1 MTQPPPPPQQPPNQP
16 PAQPNQPPGQPQQP
30 PGQPQQPPGQPQ
42 QQPSGQPA
50 NQPPSQPANQQPGQ
64 PQQDPFRKQPE
75 QQQQPQPPQQPP
87 AGGFGA
93 PTTPPPGGFGA
104 PTPPPP
110 QGAPGYG
117 YPAQPPQQQPPAPAY
132 GQPYGQPQQPYGQQ
146 PQYGYPQPPT
156 TPMATA
162 GGPGGGG
169 GKKPSPIV
177 WIITAAVVVIALIV
191 GGGIFYAN
199 SSDDDGGKDDTK
211 NSADGEKGGDEGKGG
226 GSEGAAGEEKVP
238 ASTAANIA
246 FQVPAPTVVKD
257 AVWSVEGSWLTD
269 STYVKAGLNELIGY
283 EPDSGTKKWTL
294 PLSGQTCGASP
305 EVTEAGLA
313 AVLSEDGKRKK
324 EKDYFKCTEI
334 TVFDVNTGKKVWTN
348 SVRAG
353 GQKIAFKELS
363 ISGNTLAVGGG
374 YDGGAAFDI
383 TSGKSLWKPQQGTC
397 EDVGYRGGEQLVAVR
412 KCGDFDAETY
422 EVQVLDPATGKPKS
436 TYKVPGQAGSVNLLS
451 VFSSKPVVFGVAL
464 GEEVKYT
471 DAFALDDKGALRAKI
486 SIDPDKYDVDCQVSE
501 VHGCK
506 GVVVGNDRLYL
517 PSRQHDGSGTD
528 QVNEIVSFD
537 LATGKLT
544 GDRFDSGAG
553 YEIFPL
559 RMDGGNV
566 LAYKD
571 GPYDKGAQI
580 VTIAPK
586 GGKQTTLLET
596 PGTPA
601 VRNVLSRM
609 VPKSSE
615 MLYGNGHLFLGE
627 DLISERYSSGDKQDS
642 AVGFTAK

>member
-16 PAQPNQPPGQPQQP
+16 PNQPP
-30 PGQPQQPPGQPQ
+30 
-42 QQPSGQPA
+42 
-50 NQPPSQPANQQPGQ
+50 
-64 PQQDPFRKQPE
+64 QDPFRKQPE
-75 QQQQPQPPQQPP
+75 PQQPQQPPQQPQPPAP
-87 AGGFGA
+87 GGFGA

-110 QGAPGYG
+110 QGAPAPGYG
-117 YPAQPPQQQPPAPAY
+117 YPAQPPQQQPPTPAY
-132 GQPYGQPQQPYGQQ
+132 GQQPPPYGQPQQPYGQQPQPYGQQ

-156 TPMATA
+156 TPMAA
-162 GGPGGGG
+162 PGAGGG
-169 GKKPSPIV
+169 GKKPSPVV

-191 GGGIFYAN
+191 GGGILYAG
-199 SSDDDGGKDDTK
+199 SSDDDGKDDK
-211 NSADGEKGGDEGKGG
+211 NNSADGGDKGGDEGKGG
-226 GSEGAAGEEKVP
+226 GAESGAGEEKVP
-238 ASTAANIA
+238 GSTAASIA
-246 FQVPAPTVVKD
+246 FQLPAPAVVKD

-269 STYVKAGLNELIGY
+269 STYVKSGLGELIGY

-348 SVRAG
+348 SVESS

-363 ISGNTLAVGGG
+363 ITGNTLAVGGG

-383 TSGKSLWKPQQGTC
+383 TSGKSLWKPQQGSC

-422 EVQVLDPATGKPKS
+422 EVQVLDPASGKPKS

-471 DAFALDDKGALRAKI
+471 DAFALDDKGGLRAKI
-486 SIDPDKYDVDCQVSE
+486 SIDPDKYDVDCEVGE

-517 PSRQHDGSGTD
+517 PSQQHDGSGTD

-537 LATGKLT
+537 LADGQLT
-544 GDRFDSGAG
+544 GDRFDSGAD

-571 GPYDKGAQI
+571 GPYDKGAQVI
-580 VTIAPK
+580 TIAAK

-596 PGTPA
+596 PATQT
-601 VRNVLSRM
+601 VRDVLSRM
-609 VPKSSE
+609 VPRSSE
-615 MLYGNGHLFLGE
+615 MLYGNGHLFLAE
-627 DLISERYSSGDKQDS
+627 DLISERYSSNDKQYS

>member
-16 PAQPNQPPGQPQQP
+16 PNQPPGQPPNQPPGQPP
-30 PGQPQQPPGQPQ
+30 
-42 QQPSGQPA
+42 
-50 NQPPSQPANQQPGQ
+50 
-64 PQQDPFRKQPE
+64 QDPFRKQPE
-75 QQQQPQPPQQPP
+75 QPSQQPQQPQQPQAPQQPP
-87 AGGFGA
+87 APGGFGA

-132 GQPYGQPQQPYGQQ
+132 GQQPYGQPQQPYGQQTQPYGQQ

-156 TPMATA
+156 APMTAA

-169 GKKPSPIV
+169 GKKVSPIA

-191 GGGIFYAN
+191 GGGIFYAG
-199 SSDDDGGKDDTK
+199 SSDDDKDGTK
-211 NSADGEKGGDEGKGG
+211 NSADGGDKGGDEGKDG
-226 GSEGAAGEEKVP
+226 GSGSSAGDEKVP
-238 ASTAANIA
+238 GSTAASIA
-246 FQVPAPTVVKD
+246 FQLPAPAVVKD

-269 STYVKAGLNELIGY
+269 SAYVKSGLAELNGY
-283 EPDSGTKKWTL
+283 DPDSGTKKWTL

-348 SVRAG
+348 SVEAS

-383 TSGKSLWKPQQGTC
+383 TSGKSLWKPQQGSC

-422 EVQVLDPATGKPKS
+422 EVQVLDPASGKPRS

-471 DAFALDDKGALRAKI
+471 DAFSLDDKGALRAKI
-486 SIDPDKYDVDCQVSE
+486 SIDPEKYDVDCEVGE

-517 PSRQHDGSGTD
+517 PSQQHDGSGTD
-528 QVNEIVSFD
+528 QVNEIVSFN
-537 LATGKLT
+537 LADGKIT
-544 GDRFDSGAG
+544 GDRFDSGAD

-580 VTIAPK
+580 ITIAPK

-596 PGTPA
+596 PGTQA
-601 VRNVLSRM
+601 VRSVLSRM
-609 VPKSSE
+609 VPRSSE
-615 MLYGNGHLFLGE
+615 MLYANGRLFLAE
-627 DLISERYSSGDKQDS
+627 DLISERYSADEKQYA

>member
-1 MTQPPPPPQQPPNQP
+1 MTQPPPPPQQPPNEPPQDPLRKQQPDSPAAPQP
-16 PAQPNQPPGQPQQP
+16 PA
-30 PGQPQQPPGQPQ
+30 
-42 QQPSGQPA
+42 A
-50 NQPPSQPANQQPGQ
+50 
-64 PQQDPFRKQPE
+64 
-75 QQQQPQPPQQPP
+75 PP

-104 PTPPPP
+104 PTPPAPSQDAPGYGYPQAPPPPP

-117 YPAQPPQQQPPAPAY
+117 YPGQQPHQPPPPA
-132 GQPYGQPQQPYGQQ
+132 YGQPQQPYGQPQFGQQPYGQ

-156 TPMATA
+156 AAMTA
-162 GGPGGGG
+162 PGGGG

-191 GGGIFYAN
+191 GGGILYAG
-199 SSDDDGGKDDTK
+199 SSDDGKDDKKT
-211 NSADGEKGGDEGKGG
+211 SADGKDGDQGKD
-226 GSEGAAGEEKVP
+226 GSGPAGGEEKVP
-238 ASTAANIA
+238 GSTAASIA
-246 FQVPAPTVVKD
+246 FQLPAPKVAKD
-257 AVWSVEGSWLTD
+257 AVWSVAGSWLTD
-269 STYVKAGLNELIGY
+269 STYAKAELNQLIGY

-294 PLSGQTCGASP
+294 PLTGQTCGASP

-324 EKDYFKCTEI
+324 DKDYFKCTEI
-334 TVFDVNTGKKVWTN
+334 TVFDVNTGKKVWSD
-348 SVRAG
+348 SVEVS

-363 ISGNTLAVGGG
+363 VSGTTLAVGGG

-383 TSGKSLWKPQQGTC
+383 TSGKSLWKPQQGSC

-422 EVQVLDPATGKPKS
+422 EIQVLDPATGKPRS
-436 TYKVPGQAGSVNLLS
+436 TYKVPGAPGSVNLLS
-451 VFSSKPVVFGVAL
+451 VFSSKPVTFGVAL

-471 DAFALDDKGALRAKI
+471 DAFALDDTGNKLRAKI
-486 SIDPDKYDVDCQVSE
+486 TIDPEKYDVDCEVGE

-517 PSRQHDGSGTD
+517 PSQQHDGSGTD
-528 QVNEIVSFD
+528 QVNEIVSYS
-537 LATGKLT
+537 LADGKIT
-544 GDRFDSGAG
+544 GDRFDSGAD

-571 GPYDKGAQI
+571 GPYDKGAQV
-580 VTIAPK
+580 VTIDPEA
-586 GGKQTTLLET
+586 GKQTVLLET
-596 PGTPA
+596 PATQS

-615 MLYGNGHLFLGE
+615 MLYSNGRLFMGK
-627 DLISERYSSGDKQDS
+627 DLISEPYSADDKQY
-642 AVGFTAK
+642 AAIGFTAK